1 MNIRK
6 RKMPDLPAYPVPA
19 LEKGLDLLEA
29 LAAAAVP
36 QSLAGLAAR
45 QARSSSELF
54 RMLNCLQRRGYVTRD
69 PVSGKYGLSLKL
81 FALAHGHSVA
91 DKLLAAAR
99 EPMRELTE
107 RVRES
112 CHLGLLERGRLL
124 VVAQEECP
132 EPVRLSIEVGG
143 RFDPVATAS
152 GRLLLAHLAPAD
164 RAAAVAASP
173 SGRRLTARGRA
184 RLEAELARVRRRGV
198 STAESET
205 VEGVRDVA
213 VLVGRPPAGPL
224 AALTVT
230 RPRRRRGGPDDA
242 AVLAAARSAARAITA
257 ALGLSP

>member
-6 RKMPDLPAYPVPA
+6 RKMPELPAYPVPA

-69 PVSGKYGLSLKL
+69 PVSAKYGLSLKL

-99 EPMRELTE
+99 GPMRALTE

-132 EPVRLSIEVGG
+132 EAVRLSIEVGG

-152 GRLLLAHLAPAD
+152 GRLLLAHLAPAE

-173 SGRRLTARGRA
+173 GGRRLTAPGRA

-198 STAESET
+198 SIAESET

-213 VLVGRPPAGPL
+213 VLVGRPAAGPL

-230 RPRRRRGGPDDA
+230 RLRRRRGGADDA
-242 AVLAAARSAARAITA
+242 AVQAAARAAARAITA

>member
-6 RKMPDLPAYPVPA
+6 RKMPRLPAYPVPA

-29 LAAAAVP
+29 LAAAAAP

-54 RMLNCLQRRGYVTRD
+54 RMLNCLERRGYVTRD

-91 DKLLAAAR
+91 EKLLAAAR
-99 EPMRELTE
+99 GPMRALTE
-107 RVRES
+107 AVRES
-112 CHLGLLERGRLL
+112 CHLSLLERGGLL

-152 GRLLLAHLAPAD
+152 GRLLLAHLGPAA

-173 SGRRLTARGRA
+173 AGRRLDARGRA
-184 RLEAELARVRRRGV
+184 ALEAELARVRRRGV
-198 STAESET
+198 SVAESET
-205 VEGVRDVA
+205 VEGVQDVA
-213 VLVGRPPAGPL
+213 VLVGGPGANPM

-230 RPRRRRGGPDDA
+230 RLRRRRGRRDDA
-242 AVLAAARSAARAITA
+242 AVRAAVRAAARAITA